1 MDRLG
6 HPVEGYIAE
15 QCVFAEA
22 AFHVPIAVRPVT
34 KFLYNPGRQRGRG
47 IVQAVGRGQWCG
59 SLQVCVGST
68 FIVPAVGVLQKS
80 LLDMVKFRA
89 WLQVWAVGSGNVVE
103 MNSHYAAGM
112 AQSQNRAHGGA
123 KIASLRGKAVI
134 TQLLHERS
142 PKLCDTKRMH
152 GELSG
157 TV

>member
-6 HPVEGYIAE
+6 HPVEGYVAE
-15 QCVFAEA
+15 QFVFAEP
-22 AFHVPIAVRPVT
+22 AFHLPIAVRPVT
-34 KFLYNPGRQRGRG
+34 KFLYDPGRQRGRG
-47 IVQAVGRGQWCG
+47 IVQSVGHGQWRG
-59 SLQVCVGST
+59 SLQMCIGST

-80 LLDMVKFRA
+80 LLDFVKFRA

-103 MNSHYAAGM
+103 MNPHYAAGM

-123 KIASLRGKAVI
+123 KIASLCDKAVV

-142 PKLCDTKRMH
+142 PELCDTKCIHR
-152 GELSG
+152 ELSG